1 MKDPVKAEGLP
12 ETPRDTREVAKQPV
26 DGLKR
31 PAGTAS
37 EDAASLKKPRLSVKT
52 SMSAADLQGQYEIRS
67 FRDQQSAS
75 TSATTAADLRGK
87 YEIRSFQDRGSSSRS
102 DSRRHADYGSRERS
116 RDSSSDHHRSERPSS
131 GSSTRKP
138 GVTTTAD
145 LVSTG
150 VQLIGDEVVEATTHI
165 DRMIVDTAVMTGAI
179 ATFEADMGLR
189 SLGACLDLHLL
200 LLVTS
205 RPSRFRKR
213 SSARR
218 MSLLLRRRLIARDQ
232 VPRALQGNDRIP
244 SPATLLQYILTA
256 IAAVSIH
263 PLALTIVLPRAEAAT
278 ALSRTKVPP
287 IDPAA
292 AMRHLRAVLMCSAT
306 SLAAPR
312 SWRTRPRA

>member
-131 GSSTRKP
+131 GSSTR
-138 GVTTTAD
+138 
-145 LVSTG
+145 
-150 VQLIGDEVVEATTHI
+150 EARR
-165 DRMIVDTAVMTGAI
+165 DDYS
-179 ATFEADMGLR
+179 R
-189 SLGACLDLHLL
+189 S
-200 LLVTS
+200 
-205 RPSRFRKR
+205 REYR
-213 SSARR
+213 SSADRGRSGRSNDAYRQDDRR
-218 MSLLLRRRLIARDQ
+218 YRGDDRRDRDIRSRYGSSEPRSMSRSPSAPLSNKPPQSISEKEFCQANEPPPPSKANRTRSSTPRLAGKR
-232 VPRALQGNDRIP
+232 PYTE
-244 SPATLLQYILTA
+244 SSYLLQYILTA